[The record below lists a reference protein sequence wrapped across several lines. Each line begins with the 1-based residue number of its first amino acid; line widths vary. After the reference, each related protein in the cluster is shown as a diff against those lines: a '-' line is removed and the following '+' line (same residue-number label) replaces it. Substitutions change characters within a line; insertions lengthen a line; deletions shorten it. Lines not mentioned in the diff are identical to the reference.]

1 MAAACVRPVAATKRV
16 VWAARRQEHA
26 APSHR
31 AAAKHKPGRKKLQR
45 SAELMSSS
53 FGTSW
58 PCIYVAAVLLTDVLF
73 NKFHFSPSLLLFH
86 ISTSVKMWMQTLISK
101 TFEILSWAGHGS
113 HYPCEQGSPARYV
126 ETMTSLLIKKM
137 NHVKRSDLHTPS
149 YILICTALTALHIP
163 NVYFSFSHPLLIKP
177 DFSMT
182 QVAAILN
189 SSRSRYDTIPFGK
202 MQ

>member
-1 MAAACVRPVAATKRV
+1 MAAACVRPVAATKWA

-26 APSHR
+26 VPSRR

-45 SAELMSSS
+45 STELMSSS

-58 PCIYVAAVLLTDVLF
+58 PCIYVSVVLLTDVLF
-73 NKFHFSPSLLLFH
+73 KKFHFSPSLLLFH
-86 ISTSVKMWMQTLISK
+86 ISTSVKMRMQSLISK
-101 TFEILSWAGHGS
+101 TFEIVSWTGHWS
-113 HYPCEQGSPARYV
+113 HYPCEQGSPTRYV
-126 ETMTSLLIKKM
+126 VTMTSVLIKKM

-149 YILICTALTALHIP
+149 YVLICTALTALHIP

-177 DFSMT
+177 NFSMT
-182 QVAAILN
+182 QAAILN